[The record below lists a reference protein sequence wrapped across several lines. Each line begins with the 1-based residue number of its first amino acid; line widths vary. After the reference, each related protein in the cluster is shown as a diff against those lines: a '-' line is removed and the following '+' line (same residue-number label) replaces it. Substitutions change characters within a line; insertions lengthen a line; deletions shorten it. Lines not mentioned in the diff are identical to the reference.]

1 MRDQNEDDIRKNLI
15 IFGNVVSGC
24 GVSNITCV
32 SSSVYDVI
40 MEWVIMQDS
49 NSTTSYVLE
58 TRTSVWE
65 MEIEIFM
72 KEVKLKLC
80 SPEIQLEI
88 SVGAREVFYYIS
100 YLSLLKSPW
109 NNDQCSD
116 NEHSYCPDDDIK
128 IPFPTKRNQGF
139 LRNGWF
145 LVCGRKCISLDYFVR
160 ANSQEAIRDYKA
172 FSKDSGASLKGV
184 LNAAKWNNLS
194 FNNKKHNKN

>member
-1 MRDQNEDDIRKNLI
+1 M
-15 IFGNVVSGC
+15 SGS
-24 GVSNITCV
+24 GVSSITCV

-49 NSTTSYVLE
+49 NSITSYVLE

-80 SPEIQLEI
+80 SPEIELEI

-139 LRNGWF
+139 LKKWLIPGLWQEMYKSGLFCQSKQPGSYQRLQGYIKR
-145 LVCGRKCISLDYFVR
+145 LR
-160 ANSQEAIRDYKA
+160 SQFEGGSQCCKMEQ
-172 FSKDSGASLKGV
+172 FE
-184 LNAAKWNNLS
+184 
-194 FNNKKHNKN
+194 F